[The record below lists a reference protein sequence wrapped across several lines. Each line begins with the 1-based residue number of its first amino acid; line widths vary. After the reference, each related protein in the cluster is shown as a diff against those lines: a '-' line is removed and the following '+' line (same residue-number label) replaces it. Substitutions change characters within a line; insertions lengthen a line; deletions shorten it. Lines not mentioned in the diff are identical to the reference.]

1 MTCRR
6 RFLQCTA
13 LLGAAP
19 GALLGARAATLPE
32 LRLSGPPASV
42 SNPLIHLAAQG
53 RVPGLAERVRYLP
66 WRDPDQLRALAL
78 RGEADFVA
86 MPTNVAANLYNRGV
100 PLKLVN
106 VSVWGILFLVSR
118 DAERRTLADFRGEE
132 IAMPFREDMPDL
144 VFQEAAQAL
153 GLDPKKDFR
162 LRYVASP
169 LDAMQLLITR
179 RVRHALLAEPAVSMA
194 LR

>member
-13 LLGAAP
+13 LLGAGP

-78 RGEADFVA
+78 RGEADRRHATNRRQPVQGRAAEAGQRRCGASPSWSRA
-86 MPTNVAANLYNRGV
+86 MNAGRCRLPRRHA
-100 PLKLVN
+100 
-106 VSVWGILFLVSR
+106 VSR
-118 DAERRTLADFRGEE
+118 GHA
-132 IAMPFREDMPDL
+132 DL
-144 VFQEAAQAL
+144 VFRNGAGPGVE
-153 GLDPKKDFR
+153 KKDFR
-162 LRYVASP
+162 LRYVA
-169 LDAMQLLITR
+169 R
-179 RVRHALLAEPAVSMA
+179 RWTP
-194 LR
+194 